1 MSSNSG
7 VIVNRSNETSPF
19 FQALASRNSK
29 SLPELYSAEINTESA
44 AQSLVEIESSSNPG
58 YSRTVRIEL
67 PRYGLLNKLYLH
79 ATFSADAG
87 TTTTACYTQ
96 QIPFLGAMCIK
107 EARVVYNGA
116 TIQKTDGFSIVSE
129 MWKNYSDK
137 EKKHLQE
144 LLGAFDPPQ
153 GTQTAANIVASKT
166 SDNTSRRA
174 RGVQDFYCPLD
185 LYFSSRHSPN
195 RALDLSV
202 LSSPVILEIDIESE
216 SNLFHVQSALSD
228 YKAPTLTNVSAM
240 CYLTELDSEV
250 EKNYR
255 ALSYAA
261 GGSPLTQI
269 AFNTERI
276 QVASGIT
283 MGGTGDGAKVVD
295 VKLNQF
301 TGNIF
306 KLLVFAVTS
315 DNFATN
321 DHRFRPLA
329 IDEIQLKATGTNIV
343 NQDNLMNKES
353 ILESYH
359 CGGNY
364 HPIGIEKGSAAV
376 GTNVIAITNHG
387 DSVNVLATDNVGGLG
402 SGFTAAAAAYIN
414 ESVRSSAG
422 TEWHHNIT
430 CNPNNIF
437 EINFKKPY
445 DMSKVSNSGS
455 VALGQLS
462 VPSLRVAVSNAG
474 AASVNRQFGAD
485 SQVLAAAG
493 TFDIHVVA
501 YSTSLISYN
510 TNSSGSTSLRMIQ
523 N

>member
-44 AQSLVEIESSSNPG
+44 AQSVVEVESSSNPG
-58 YSRTVRIEL
+58 FSRTIRIEL

-79 ATFSADAG
+79 TTFSANGG
-87 TTTTACYTQ
+87 TIAEAKYTQ

-116 TIQKTDGFSIVSE
+116 TIQKTDGFSIVAE

-144 LLGAFDPPQ
+144 LLGAFDAPQ
-153 GTQTAANIVASKT
+153 GTQLAADIVVSKT

-174 RGVQDFYCPLD
+174 RAVQDMYCPLD

-216 SNLFHVQSALSD
+216 SNLFHVQSTLSD

-306 KLLVFAVTS
+306 KLLVFAVTA
-315 DNFATN
+315 DDFATN
-321 DHRFRPLA
+321 DYRFRPLA

-364 HPIGIEKGSAAV
+364 RPIGVEKGVAV
-376 GTNVIAITNHG
+376 INSTTGIKMTNHG
-387 DSVNVLATDNVGGLG
+387 DEV
-402 SGFTAAAAAYIN
+402 AAA
-414 ESVRSSAG
+414 
-422 TEWHHNIT
+422 
-430 CNPNNIF
+430 F
-437 EINFKKPY
+437 
-445 DMSKVSNSGS
+445 
-455 VALGQLS
+455 
-462 VPSLRVAVSNAG
+462 
-474 AASVNRQFGAD
+474 FG
-485 SQVLAAAG
+485 
-493 TFDIHVVA
+493 
-501 YSTSLISYN
+501 
-510 TNSSGSTSLRMIQ
+510 
-523 N
+523 